1 MLVKRIEWFFGSF
14 SSAVESQWDDPISLL
29 IYLCGCLFFCSFT
42 NNFGTFSFMFLL
54 YLLNSI
60 LAAVVIILLSVLC
73 KSDSNF
79 VFKASQIF
87 IFLLMNCM

>member
-1 MLVKRIEWFFGSF
+1 MVSIFWVT
-14 SSAVESQWDDPISLL
+14 SAVKSQWDDPVSLL
-29 IYLCGCLFFCSFT
+29 IDLCRCLFFFSFT
-42 NNFGTFSFMFLL
+42 HNFGTLFFMFLL

-73 KSDSNF
+73 KIDSNF

-87 IFLLMNCM
+87 LFLVMNCM